1 MRQEN
6 GVEVGMMRIP
16 VTITNDSGKPLY
28 HQIKEQLRA
37 MILSRHLPEGM
48 LLPSIREFAADLSC
62 SVITI
67 RRVYQDLEQE
77 GLLYTRQGTGTFV
90 ARVSEEE
97 RERFRN
103 VAVYEAFRQAVET
116 GRQVQCSS
124 DEMRSILDELLQ
136 ETEPN

>member
-1 MRQEN
+1 
-6 GVEVGMMRIP
+6 MRIP
-16 VTITNDSGKPLY
+16 VTISNDSGKPLY

-37 MILSRHLPEGM
+37 MILSGNLPEGI

-90 ARVSEEE
+90 AKVGYVQ

-103 VAVYEAFRQAVET
+103 AAVYEAFRNAVET
-116 GRQVQCSS
+116 GRQVNCT
-124 DEMRSILDELLQ
+124 DEEMREILNSLLEETDLIDE
-136 ETEPN
+136 